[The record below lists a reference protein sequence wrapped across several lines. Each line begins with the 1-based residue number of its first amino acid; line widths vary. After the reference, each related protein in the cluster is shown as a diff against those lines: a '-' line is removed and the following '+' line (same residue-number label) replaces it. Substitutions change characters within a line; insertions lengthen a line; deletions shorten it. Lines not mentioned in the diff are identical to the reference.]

1 MTTVAVLGST
11 GSIGTQTIE
20 VVAAER
26 DEFRISALGA
36 NSSVEALA
44 AQAREVRPDVVAL
57 ADASRAHELAE
68 LLGPGVAI
76 EAGPDAMAAV
86 AADADVAVNG
96 VVGFAGL
103 SVTMATLAAGKRLAL
118 ANKESLI
125 AAGPVVAGVRAT
137 RGAELI
143 PVDSEHCAIHQC
155 LRSADGTRRLA
166 EVVLTASGGPFRG
179 RSADEL
185 AGVTVE
191 QALAHPTWSMGPK
204 ITIDSSTLMNKGLE
218 VIEAHELF
226 GVDYDDIDVVVHP
239 QSIVHSM
246 ATFTDG
252 ATIAQLSQPD
262 MRLPIGYALAYP
274 DRIGTPFGAMS
285 FASAFSL
292 DFEPPDRGTFRCLDL
307 AYAAGR
313 AGGTA
318 PAWLSAS
325 NEVAVEAFLEGRIN
339 WVGIAELLDASL
351 QVWDHSPASTLED
364 VLAADER
371 ARAVT
376 RTVLAGRSVA

>member
-1 MTTVAVLGST
+1 MTNVAVLGST

-44 AQAREVRPDVVAL
+44 AQARELRPDVVAI
-57 ADASRAHELAE
+57 ADAGRAHELAD
-68 LLGPGVAI
+68 LLGPGIAI

-125 AAGPVVAGVRAT
+125 AAGPVVAGVRST
-137 RGAELI
+137 PGAELI

-155 LRSADGTRRLA
+155 LRSADGSRRLA

-179 RSADEL
+179 RSADDL
-185 AGVTVE
+185 AAVTVE

-252 ATIAQLSQPD
+252 ATIAQLSEPD

-285 FASAFSL
+285 FGSAFSL
-292 DFEPPDRGTFRCLDL
+292 DFEPPDRATFRCLDL

-325 NEVAVEAFLEGRIN
+325 NEVAVEAFLEGRVN

-351 QVWDHSPASTLED
+351 QAWDHGGASSLED
-364 VLAADER
+364 VLEADER

-376 RTVLAGRSVA
+376 RTVLAERSAA

>member
-1 MTTVAVLGST
+1 MTNVAVLGST

-44 AQAREVRPDVVAL
+44 AQARELRPDVVAI
-57 ADASRAHELAE
+57 ADAGRAHELAD
-68 LLGPGVAI
+68 LLGPGIAI

-125 AAGPVVAGVRAT
+125 AAGPVVAGVRST
-137 RGAELI
+137 PGAELI

-155 LRSADGTRRLA
+155 LRSADGSRRLA

-179 RSADEL
+179 RSAVDL
-185 AGVTVE
+185 AAVTVE

-285 FASAFSL
+285 FGSAFSL
-292 DFEPPDRGTFRCLDL
+292 DFEPPDRATFRCLDL

-325 NEVAVEAFLEGRIN
+325 NEVAVEAFLEGRVN

-351 QVWDHSPASTLED
+351 QAWDHGGASSLED
-364 VLAADER
+364 VLEADER

-376 RTVLAGRSVA
+376 RTVLAERSAA